1 MGTVKQIRA
10 DGAAPTMAKQN
21 DDFVMNAHRHLTD
34 LVVRPD
40 EPEVARLAGLIDACA
55 PHDGSFA
62 LSVPG
67 TWAIRY
73 ARRSVEVVHAVQRP
87 ALCIVAQG
95 EKSLM
100 LGREVYEYK
109 PPRMLVYS
117 VDLPVAAQITRASQ
131 AKPYLCFMLELDPRR
146 IAELTMKVYPDGP
159 PPVEEGRG
167 VCIGQANAS
176 ILNAATRLM
185 ELMVQ
190 QRDAELLAPLV
201 VEEILIRLL
210 SSHVGG
216 RVAQIGHA
224 ETNLY
229 KVAKAIAW
237 LQANFAAHMNV
248 EQLAES
254 VHMSLSSFHHHF
266 KAATSMSPL
275 QYQKA
280 LRLQQARRLMLSK
293 TLDAGTTSRHV
304 GYLSVSQ
311 FSREYAR
318 FFGSAPIRDIAR
330 LRKQGLTAADVSPS
344 LELQDSELRASKA
357 HAFLFG
363 SGGKQA
369 FEDDEVLNR
378 NGR

>member
-1 MGTVKQIRA
+1 
-10 DGAAPTMAKQN
+10 MAKQN
-21 DDFVMNAHRHLTD
+21 YDSVMNRSPHLAD
-34 LVVRPD
+34 LVVRAD
-40 EPEVARLAGLIDACA
+40 EPEIARLAGLISACA

-62 LSVPG
+62 LRVPG

-73 ARRSVEVVHAVQRP
+73 SRKSVEVVHAVQRP

-95 EKSLM
+95 GKSVM

-117 VDLPVAAQITRASQ
+117 VDLPIAAQITRASEVE
-131 AKPYLCFMLELDPRR
+131 PYLCFMLELDPRR
-146 IAELTMKVYPDGP
+146 VAELTMKVYPDGP
-159 PPVEEGRG
+159 LPVEEGRG
-167 VCIGQANAS
+167 VYVGQANVS

-190 QRDAELLAPLV
+190 QKDADLLAPLV
-201 VEEILIRLL
+201 VDEILIRLL
-210 SSHVGG
+210 SSPVGG

-224 ETNLY
+224 ESNLY

-254 VHMSLSSFHHHF
+254 VHMSVSSFHHHF

-293 TLDAGTTSRHV
+293 TIDAGTTSRRV
-304 GYLSVSQ
+304 GYQSVSQ

-318 FFGSAPIRDIAR
+318 FFGSAPTRDIAR
-330 LRKQGLTAADVSPS
+330 LRKHGLTAADVSPS
-344 LELQDSELRASKA
+344 LDPLVAQGSDASRK
-357 HAFLFG
+357 
-363 SGGKQA
+363 SQSVVRKI
-369 FEDDEVLNR
+369 
-378 NGR
+378 